1 MTARDTDEPTRT
13 TELLRRSE
21 AYLTEAQAL
30 SRTGSLGWVVATGEL
45 FWSPETYCIL
55 GYEASVKPS
64 LDGVLKRVHPEDLA
78 LVQQTLERVSRD
90 GTSLDVEHRLLMPD
104 GNVKHVHVVARP
116 ATDAAGKLEFV
127 GAVMDITERKRAAE
141 ALRAS
146 EHLARGQLE
155 AVTRTLDALAR
166 EADPD
171 KLLEHVMRTI
181 IEQSNAHSVSVWE
194 RNDEGAVL
202 DLVAVIED
210 GHFQTRSDALHPAA
224 RLPILMQTSPVWSE
238 VLRTGQHA
246 ELVDIGNESARMR
259 VGSDPDATWYPIADD
274 ADADPAIGLLQKH
287 LAGHGVHAV
296 LAVPM
301 LLAGRV
307 AGIVAVRFELQRNFG
322 QEEIDLN
329 RALAQ
334 QAMLA
339 VHLMRLSRQSRLAA
353 VMAERNR
360 VARDIHDTLAQ
371 GLTGVVVQLEAAAD
385 AAAGGLATEAEAHI
399 GRARDLARESL
410 KEARRSVLALRPQAL
425 EQSNLCDALQAMIRK
440 MTSGT
445 TTHASFRVSGEPH
458 ALPANWEENLL
469 RMGQELVTNALRH
482 ARAKTIDAQI
492 VFAGDTVRFEFRD
505 DGHGFDPAARHDGLG
520 LQGIR
525 ERVDDMGGSLTI
537 ESAPGAGTAIAIV
550 VHQPS
555 AHPAWSA

>member
-181 IEQSNAHSVSVWE
+181 IEQSHAHSVSVWE
-194 RNDEGAVL
+194 RNDESAVL

-210 GHFQTRSDALHPAA
+210 GRFQTRSDALHPAA

-238 VLRTGQHA
+238 VLRTGRHA

-259 VGSDPDATWYPIADD
+259 VGSDPDATWHRGRRRRGP
-274 ADADPAIGLLQKH
+274 
-287 LAGHGVHAV
+287 GHRASAKASRGPRCSRRPRGPHA
-296 LAVPM
+296 
-301 LLAGRV
+301 AGRP
-307 AGIVAVRFELQRNFG
+307 GRG
-322 QEEIDLN
+322 N
-329 RALAQ
+329 RRSPL
-334 QAMLA
+334 
-339 VHLMRLSRQSRLAA
+339 R
-353 VMAERNR
+353 
-360 VARDIHDTLAQ
+360 
-371 GLTGVVVQLEAAAD
+371 AAA
-385 AAAGGLATEAEAHI
+385 
-399 GRARDLARESL
+399 
-410 KEARRSVLALRPQAL
+410 
-425 EQSNLCDALQAMIRK
+425 
-440 MTSGT
+440 
-445 TTHASFRVSGEPH
+445 
-458 ALPANWEENLL
+458 
-469 RMGQELVTNALRH
+469 
-482 ARAKTIDAQI
+482 
-492 VFAGDTVRFEFRD
+492 
-505 DGHGFDPAARHDGLG
+505 
-520 LQGIR
+520 
-525 ERVDDMGGSLTI
+525 
-537 ESAPGAGTAIAIV
+537 
-550 VHQPS
+550 
-555 AHPAWSA
+555 